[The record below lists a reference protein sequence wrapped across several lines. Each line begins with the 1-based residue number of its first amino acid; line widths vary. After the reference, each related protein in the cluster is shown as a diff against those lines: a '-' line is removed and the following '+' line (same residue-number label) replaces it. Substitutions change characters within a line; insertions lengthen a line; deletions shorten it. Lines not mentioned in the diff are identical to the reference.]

1 MSAFQGPYLH
11 FSLIATGFLAFCLY
25 FLLKRLREM
34 FNQFRRKWNPPA
46 PFQPELLHQAKVG
59 ATIWSFFAIL
69 GVLLVA
75 FAWYLSHY
83 QYLSTKVDLAGEAT
97 LRGGAVNFSS
107 YNGSRNTYTVEGTQ
121 AAAGGVFIRFPK
133 WMSYLG
139 LENYHK
145 LITFRGNGENEYHYR
160 EPPDSWVKENSDSFF
175 ALLYHFRKELSFLQ
189 PRYTESPYF
198 AGSKRKIFVTHSGYI
213 IR

>member
-83 QYLSTKVDLAGEAT
+83 QYLSTKVDRSG
-97 LRGGAVNFSS
+97 R
-107 YNGSRNTYTVEGTQ
+107 
-121 AAAGGVFIRFPK
+121 
-133 WMSYLG
+133 
-139 LENYHK
+139 
-145 LITFRGNGENEYHYR
+145 RGNASRRSGQ
-160 EPPDSWVKENSDSFF
+160 FF
-175 ALLYHFRKELSFLQ
+175 KLQ
-189 PRYTESPYF
+189 R
-198 AGSKRKIFVTHSGYI
+198 
-213 IR
+213 